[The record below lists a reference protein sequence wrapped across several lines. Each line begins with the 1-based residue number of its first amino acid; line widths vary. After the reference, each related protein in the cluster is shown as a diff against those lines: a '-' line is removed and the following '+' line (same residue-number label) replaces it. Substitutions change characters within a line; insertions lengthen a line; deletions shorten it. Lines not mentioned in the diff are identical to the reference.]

1 MKKLSKASNSTTA
14 ENQLADGALVNETQK
29 GINNNTTTLAS
40 MFLQQ
45 NSTNTILIIV
55 LAGIAAYLI
64 YTHMKK

>member
-14 ENQLADGALVNETQK
+14 ENQLADGALVNETQN